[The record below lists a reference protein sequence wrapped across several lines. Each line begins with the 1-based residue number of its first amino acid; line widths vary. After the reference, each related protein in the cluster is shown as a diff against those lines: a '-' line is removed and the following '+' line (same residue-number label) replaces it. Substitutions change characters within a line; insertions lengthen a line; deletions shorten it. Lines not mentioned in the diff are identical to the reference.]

1 MQQTLERPYDG
12 GSNDEYIEIEAI
24 VHASDLPEV
33 VRVKRGATPQ
43 EALDAV
49 IEAARALGVTI
60 QDINL
65 WNVLINDRE
74 IVIENGKVK
83 HNAFVLNENATLIM
97 SQRVVGG
104 PEDAAH
110 DYYDGIHDL
119 QDDAIGGPED
129 AAYDYYDDIH
139 DLHNDA

>member
-1 MQQTLERPYDG
+1 MQQTIERPYDG
-12 GSNDEYIEIEAI
+12 GSNDECIEIEAI

-49 IEAARALGVTI
+49 IEAARALGVII

-83 HNAFVLNENATLIM
+83 HNDAFVLNENATLIM
-97 SQRVVGG
+97 SQNV
-104 PEDAAH
+104 
-110 DYYDGIHDL
+110 
-119 QDDAIGGPED
+119 IGGPED
-129 AAYDYYDDIH
+129 AAYDYHYDDIR
-139 DLHNDA
+139 DLQDKA